1 MTLHYGFDS
10 LPEGLRTVVTVG
22 SFDGVHSGH
31 RQLLDHL
38 LAMAGRLS
46 AQSVVVTFE
55 PHPRIAMGRA
65 EGMKLLTSVEERA
78 LLLERY
84 GVDRVVV
91 AHFDE
96 RFRSQSYAEFVRG
109 SLVER
114 LGMVGMVV
122 GYNHRLGRG
131 NEGNYDS
138 LLPLSSDLG
147 FELER
152 VEQYTDS
159 GDKVSSTVVRQLLEE
174 GSVERAREIMGHAYI
189 VVGRVQGGRMS
200 VEDEYKLLPADGEY
214 EAMVDGVARR
224 VVISDRE
231 LIVENVIDKDIIVEL

>member
-10 LPEGLRTVVTVG
+10 LPKGLRTVVTVG

-38 LAMAGRLS
+38 LAMSGRLS
-46 AQSVVVTFE
+46 AESVVVTFE

-65 EGMKLLTSVEERA
+65 EGMRLLTSVEERA
-78 LLLERY
+78 LLLGRY

-96 RFRSQSYAEFVRG
+96 RFRSQSYKEFVRG

-122 GYNHRLGRG
+122 GYNHRLGRE

-138 LLPLSSDLG
+138 LLPLSSELG
-147 FELER
+147 FALQR

-159 GDKVSSTVVRQLLEE
+159 GDKVSSTVVRRLLEE

-189 VVGRVQGGRMS
+189 IVGRLQDGRLHI
-200 VEDEYKLLPADGEY
+200 EDEYKLLPADGEY
-214 EAMVDGVARR
+214 DAMVDGVPRC
-224 VVISDRE
+224 VVISGRE

>member
-10 LPEGLRTVVTVG
+10 LPKGLRTVVTVG

-38 LAMAGRLS
+38 LAMSGRLS
-46 AQSVVVTFE
+46 AESVVVTFE

-65 EGMKLLTSVEERA
+65 EGMRLLTSVEERA
-78 LLLERY
+78 LLLGRY

-96 RFRSQSYAEFVRG
+96 RFRSQSYKEFVRG

-122 GYNHRLGRG
+122 GYNHRLGRE

-138 LLPLSSDLG
+138 LLPLSLELG
-147 FELER
+147 FALQR

-159 GDKVSSTVVRQLLEE
+159 GGKVSSTVVRRLLEE

-189 VVGRVQGGRMS
+189 IAGRLQDGRLHI
-200 VEDEYKLLPADGEY
+200 EDEYKLLPADGEY
-214 EAMVDGVARR
+214 DAMVDGVPRC
-224 VVISDRE
+224 VVISGRE

>member
-10 LPEGLRTVVTVG
+10 LPKGLRTVVTVG

-31 RQLLDHL
+31 RILLNNL
-38 LAMAGRLS
+38 LAMAEQLL
-46 AQSVVVTFE
+46 AESVVVTFD

-78 LLLERY
+78 LLLGRY
-84 GVDRVVV
+84 GVDHVVV
-91 AHFDE
+91 VRFDE
-96 RFRSQSYAEFVRG
+96 KFRRQTYADFVRG
-109 SLVER
+109 SLVES

-131 NEGNYDS
+131 NEGNYQT
-138 LLPLSSDLG
+138 LLPLSAELG
-147 FELER
+147 FKLHR

-159 GDKVSSTVVRQLLEE
+159 GDKVSSTVVRKLLEE
-174 GSVERAREIMGHAYI
+174 GSTERAREIMGHPYVI
-189 VVGRVQGGRMS
+189 MGRVNNCRLR
-200 VEDEYKLLPADGEY
+200 VEDEYKLLPTDGDY
-214 EAMVDGVARR
+214 EAVIDGVKSR
-224 VVISDRE
+224 VRLCGRE